1 MSRGYFNMKG
11 PWGDKMALCLVKIA
25 LFTAGCKG
33 YMTIKKTSL
42 VLSRVHPSTS
52 DKIASQ

>member
-1 MSRGYFNMKG
+1 
-11 PWGDKMALCLVKIA
+11 MALCLVKIA